1 MQNLVM
7 STASPGLGEEPAGRP
22 IPEHPDALLVTAEAA
37 FLLGLS
43 HRTLEALRLRGG
55 GPPFV
60 VVTPKAIRY
69 RRCDIDAFI
78 EARRRSSTSDPGPA
92 ANSPAALGQA

>member
-1 MQNLVM
+1 MDHDIAP
-7 STASPGLGEEPAGRP
+7 TIAPGLGEEPAGRP
-22 IPEHPDALLVTAEAA
+22 IPEHRDSLLVTSEAA

-60 VVTPKAIRY
+60 KVTSRAVRY

-78 EARRRSSTSDPGPA
+78 VARRRTSTSDPGLAADTPA
-92 ANSPAALGQA
+92 PPALV

>member
-1 MQNLVM
+1 MQHHIVPNL
-7 STASPGLGEEPAGRP
+7 ALGLGEEPAGRP
-22 IPEHPDALLVTAEAA
+22 IPEHPDALLVTTEAA

-78 EARRRSSTSDPGPA
+78 EARRRTSTSDPGPVA
-92 ANSPAALGQA
+92 DTPTALGQV